1 MSMFLGHKPNK
12 QHLQALR
19 RCKEDQQ
26 FVELLNQKLDEL
38 YKSITTADEQVT
50 IYRTQGKISVLKDLL
65 DAAEKSREV
74 LERL

>member
-1 MSMFLGHKPNK
+1 MSMFIGHKPNK

-19 RCKEDQQ
+19 RCKEDNM

-38 YKSITTADEQVT
+38 YKSLTTAEEQVA

-65 DAAEKSREV
+65 DGAEKSREV

>member
-50 IYRTQGKISVLKDLL
+50 IYRIQGKISVLKDLL